1 MTERS
6 ADPHK
11 LDLRRFARDGARL
24 EGVWPQDRFTRLA
37 TGLMPPL
44 ADAPAPAV
52 GWSAQGLQRAVQG
65 GEPEVWLH
73 LQVQTVA
80 RLECQR
86 CLQPINELLKVHR
99 PLRFVA
105 GEDEAARLDEDSDDD
120 VLALVPRLDLF
131 DLIEDELILALPL
144 VPRHE
149 ICPQPLAA
157 APAHPPAAD
166 KEERPHP
173 FAALAA
179 LRGKPPAA

>member
-11 LDLRRFARDGARL
+11 LDLRRFARDGTRL
-24 EGVWPQDRFTRLA
+24 EGAWPQDRFTRLA
-37 TGLMPPL
+37 ASLMPPL
-44 ADAPAPAV
+44 VDGPAPAV
-52 GWSAQGLQRAVQG
+52 GWSAQGLQRTVQG

-73 LQVQTVA
+73 LEVDTVA

-86 CLQPINELLKVHR
+86 CLQPINEALKVDR
-99 PLRFVA
+99 QLRFVA

-120 VLALVPRLDLF
+120 VLALAPRMDLF

-144 VPRHE
+144 VPRHDT
-149 ICPQPLAA
+149 CPQPLAA
-157 APAHPPAAD
+157 KQDAQPLAAED
-166 KEERPHP
+166 ARPHP

>member
-1 MTERS
+1 MTERP

-24 EGVWPQDRFTRLA
+24 EGAWPQDRFTRLA
-37 TGLMPPL
+37 ASLMPPL
-44 ADAPAPAV
+44 VDAPAPPVA
-52 GWSAQGLQRAVQG
+52 WSAQGLQRAVQG
-65 GEPEVWLH
+65 GEPEIWLH
-73 LQVQTVA
+73 LQVHTVA

-86 CLQPINELLKVHR
+86 CLQPVNEPLQVDR
-99 PLRFVA
+99 SLRFVA

-120 VLALVPRLDLF
+120 VLALAPRLDLL

-149 ICPQPLAA
+149 TCPQPLAA
-157 APAHPPAAD
+157 TPADPPSAHE
-166 KEERPHP
+166 EERPHP

>member
-1 MTERS
+1 MTERA
-6 ADPHK
+6 ADPHR

-24 EGVWPQDRFTRLA
+24 AGEWPQDHFTRLA
-37 TGLMPPL
+37 ASLMPPL
-44 ADAPAPAV
+44 ADGPAPEVSWA
-52 GWSAQGLQRAVQG
+52 AQGQQRTVQG
-65 GEPEVWLH
+65 GQAEVWLH
-73 LQVQTVA
+73 LQVDTVA

-86 CLQPINELLKVHR
+86 CLQPINESLTVDR
-99 PLRFVA
+99 QLRFVA

-120 VLALVPRLDLF
+120 VLALVPRLDLL

-149 ICPQPLAA
+149 TCPQPLASVA
-157 APAHPPAAD
+157 GDLAPVHE
-166 KEERPHP
+166 EERPHP